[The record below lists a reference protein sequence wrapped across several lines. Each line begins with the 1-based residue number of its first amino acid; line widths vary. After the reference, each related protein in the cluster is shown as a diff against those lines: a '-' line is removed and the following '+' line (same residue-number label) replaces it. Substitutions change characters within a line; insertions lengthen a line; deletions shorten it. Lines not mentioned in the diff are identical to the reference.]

1 MSIKEDLFNIRQLSR
16 TIDAKERELAQVRR
30 YYKTLQGID
39 YSKEKLSGGLKSDF
53 TDTVDK
59 IIDLEREITVDID
72 ELCDKKEYLNKQLKK
87 ILFGE
92 EYLIIQMY
100 FFEEMNNEEIAV
112 KINRSYRQ
120 VLRIKKRALDKIIK
134 SCHTMSH

>member
-1 MSIKEDLFNIRQLSR
+1 LSIKEDLFNIRQLSR

-39 YSKEKLSGGLKSDF
+39 YSKEKLSGGLKCDF
-53 TDTVDK
+53 TNTVDK

-112 KINRSYRQ
+112 KINRSYST
-120 VLRIKKRALDKIIK
+120 VKRTKRKAFEKILK
-134 SCHTMSH
+134 VDPQ

>member
-39 YSKEKLSGGLKSDF
+39 YSKEKLSGGLKCDF
-53 TDTVDK
+53 TNTVDK
-59 IIDLEREITVDID
+59 IIDLEREITVDIY

-112 KINRSYRQ
+112 KINRSYST
-120 VLRIKKRALDKIIK
+120 VKRTKRKAFEKILK
-134 SCHTMSH
+134 VDPQ

>member
-1 MSIKEDLFNIRQLSR
+1 MGIKDELFNLRQLSR

-39 YSKEKLSGGLKSDF
+39 YSKEKLSGGLKCDF

-59 IIDLEREITVDID
+59 IIDLEREITADID

-112 KINRSYRQ
+112 KINRSYST
-120 VLRIKKRALDKIIK
+120 VKRTKRKAFEKILK
-134 SCHTMSH
+134 FDPQ

>member
-39 YSKEKLSGGLKSDF
+39 YSKEKLSGGLKCDF

-112 KINRSYRQ
+112 KINRSYST
-120 VLRIKKRALDKIIK
+120 VKRTKRKAFEKILK
-134 SCHTMSH
+134 VDPQ

>member
-16 TIDAKERELAQVRR
+16 TIDAKERELVQVRR

-112 KINRSYRQ
+112 KINRSYST
-120 VLRIKKRALDKIIK
+120 VKRTKRKAFEKILK
-134 SCHTMSH
+134 VDPQ

>member
-1 MSIKEDLFNIRQLSR
+1 MWIKEELFNLRQLSR

-112 KINRSYRQ
+112 KINRSYST
-120 VLRIKKRALDKIIK
+120 VKRTKRKAFEKILK
-134 SCHTMSH
+134 VDPQ

>member
-112 KINRSYRQ
+112 KINRSYST
-120 VLRIKKRALDKIIK
+120 VKRTKRKAFEKILK
-134 SCHTMSH
+134 VDPQ